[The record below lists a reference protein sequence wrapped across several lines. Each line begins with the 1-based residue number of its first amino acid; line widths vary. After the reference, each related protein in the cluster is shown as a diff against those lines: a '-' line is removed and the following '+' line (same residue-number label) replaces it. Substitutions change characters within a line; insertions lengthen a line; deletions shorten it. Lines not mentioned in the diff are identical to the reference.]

1 MEENNKL
8 DKAIEQA
15 IRRVGQERDAE
26 DLATLKSFMAKRQ
39 QKSKAK
45 KFIMSITSIAAIIAI
60 VFSLN
65 IYQDNRRMDKLF
77 ETYYTPLEYDSQ
89 LMSRGEDTISPELA
103 STMESYQKE
112 DYDLVSGYTYANAIV
127 PQMEFMSPSKAVAI
141 ADNRLMFYAGN
152 EKPVSDGEVMLQETI
167 VSSFYGDGY
176 VGLVHNNAD
185 GEKRYRVDIY
195 DESGKKKDAVF
206 FDAEY
211 DEMFFDDGRIV
222 IYNAERCLIHKIGG
236 VEKFNG
242 EFNTP
247 ILAMAPT
254 NVADR
259 FILISADGIRTVELK

>member
-112 DYDLVSGYTYANAIV
+112 DYATALQKFEAIPDV
-127 PQMEFMSPSKAVAI
+127 DENYLIYKAI
-141 ADNRLMFYAGN
+141 CL
-152 EKPVSDGEVMLQETI
+152 LET
-167 VSSFYGDGY
+167 
-176 VGLVHNNAD
+176 
-185 GEKRYRVDIY
+185 EQT
-195 DESGKKKDAVF
+195 EDAVTLLEQLV
-206 FDAEY
+206 A
-211 DEMFFDDGRIV
+211 
-222 IYNAERCLIHKIGG
+222 
-236 VEKFNG
+236 NG
-242 EFNTP
+242 EGTEYYQQACWYLV
-247 ILAMAPT
+247 LAYLCNHEEDKALDLLRSNSTCFVDLFMQ
-254 NVADR
+254 
-259 FILISADGIRTVELK
+259 K